1 MGWVIDFCCQSLRH
15 VITGM
20 GGRNDGYMMQSHFD
34 ISVSSEV
41 MAILAVA
48 RDLADLRERMGRIVV
63 AYSRDGNPVT
73 TADLRVDG
81 AMTAWMVEAL
91 KPNLI

>member
-1 MGWVIDFCCQSLRH
+1 MGE
-15 VITGM
+15 
-20 GGRNDGYMMQSHFD
+20 RNDGYMMQSHFD

-81 AMTAWMVEAL
+81 AMTADWW
-91 KPNLI
+91 KPSSPI